1 MRLSGLGAASV
12 LIIGGLILCGVY
24 AASLGAVSESTWPV
38 RVGAELKFRYLGETG
53 TDACTV
59 LEVHDLFVRCQEHP
73 TRWMNLSIAWALEPK
88 K

>member
-1 MRLSGLGAASV
+1 MRLSGLGVV
-12 LIIGGLILCGVY
+12 LSISLGIIGGMT
-24 AASLGAVSESTWPV
+24 GARVAVSSESTWPV
-38 RVGAELKFRYLGETG
+38 RVGAELKLRYLGGTG